1 MEKSWREE
9 AEDVLGGRAIVR
21 GMEMGNHEVFF
32 FCLVGFFNWR
42 ITALQCY
49 VGFWRTTM

>member
-32 FCLVGFFNWR
+32 FVWLVFLIGE
-42 ITALQCY
+42 
-49 VGFWRTTM
+49 